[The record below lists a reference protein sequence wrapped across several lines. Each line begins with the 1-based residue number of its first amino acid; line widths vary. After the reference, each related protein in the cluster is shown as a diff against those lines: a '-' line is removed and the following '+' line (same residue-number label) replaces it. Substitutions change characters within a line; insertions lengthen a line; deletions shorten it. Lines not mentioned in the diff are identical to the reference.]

1 MDASNIPTKSRTYS
15 GFRQWSS
22 KIFTMANSAAPR
34 ASFLKQSLQAL
45 LEWAACDR
53 IRTVLLTANRRFY
66 CAVDRGTIDQ
76 PAFEIRNRSDLNEDE
91 NLWTDG
97 SSETLE
103 MLCRNLFANRH
114 DILPSGSVKFGGL
127 FVDDADSN
135 PDLQKSHGKS
145 SGTGG
150 LQVPKSCGS
159 LLIIPIEGVDHR
171 LGLLEL
177 ESDKP
182 NFFAESDALLY
193 DLFSWTFGFAIEW
206 RNKQLVLRE
215 RVKELDCL
223 YGITRLVAHAGSS
236 LDDLLQNVAELLP
249 PAWLYPDVA
258 AARIRLDDRT
268 YSTFGADGMVH
279 KMTADIVVDD
289 SRRGSV
295 EVGYTADKPRIDE
308 GPFLTEERRLI
319 DTIANELSF
328 IIEQRLYN
336 EEKTRLQDQL
346 RHADRLATIG
356 QLAAG
361 VAHELNEPLSNIL
374 GFAQL
379 VAKDER
385 ISDQSGRDI
394 EKIIAGT
401 LHARQIIKEL
411 LIFARETEPVKVSFN
426 LNELIN
432 DGLFFLESRFEKVGI
447 DLNCRLTSDLPN
459 IKADRLQILQVLTN
473 LVVNAV
479 QAMPSGGKLT
489 IRTAAANGAVELT
502 VKDSGVGIDA
512 SIIDDIFNPFF
523 TTKDVSEGTGLGLSV
538 VHGIVTAH
546 QGTIAVESRP
556 GKGSTFTIR
565 LPVDTP
571 GEANGGSSH
580 E

>member
-1 MDASNIPTKSRTYS
+1 MDAAKSPSESSRYDE
-15 GFRQWSS
+15 FRKWSS
-22 KIFTMANSAAPR
+22 TIFAMANSSTPR
-34 ASFLKQSLQAL
+34 ALFLQQSLTAAL
-45 LEWAACDR
+45 KWAACDR
-53 IRTVLLTANRRFY
+53 IRAVVLTASRRFA
-66 CAVDRGTIDQ
+66 CAVDRAAIDQ
-76 PAFEIRNRSDLNEDE
+76 PALEIRNRSDLNEDH

-97 SSETLE
+97 SNETLE
-103 MLCRNLFANRH
+103 ELCRNLFAGCH
-114 DILPSGSVKFGGL
+114 ASVPSGINTFGGI
-127 FVDDADSN
+127 VVKDDDPYRELRELYGSG
-135 PDLQKSHGKS
+135 SGKS
-145 SGTGG
+145 G
-150 LQVPKSCGS
+150 LQVAPSCRS
-159 LLIIPIEGVDHR
+159 LLVIPIEGTDRR

-177 ESDKP
+177 ESDKADLFGP
-182 NFFAESDALLY
+182 SDTLFY
-193 DLFSWTFGFAIEW
+193 DLVSRTFGIAIEW
-206 RNKQLVLRE
+206 RNRQVVLRE

-236 LDDLLQNVAELLP
+236 LDELLQKVTELLP

-258 AARIRLDDRT
+258 AARIRLDDRS
-268 YSTFGADGMVH
+268 YSTSGAQDMIH
-279 KMTADIVVDD
+279 KMTADVIVDD

-295 EVGYTADKPRIDE
+295 EVGYTVDKPRIDE
-308 GPFLTEERRLI
+308 GPFLNEERRLI
-319 DTIANELSF
+319 DTIAKELSF

-336 EEKTRLQDQL
+336 EEKTRLRDQL

-361 VAHELNEPLSNIL
+361 IAHELNEPLSNIL

-379 VAKDER
+379 VTKDEG
-385 ISDQSGRDI
+385 ISPQSGRDI

-411 LIFARETEPVKVSFN
+411 LIFARETEPVKASFN

-432 DGLFFLESRFEKVGI
+432 DGLFFLESRFKKVGI
-447 DLNCRLTSDLPN
+447 DLDCRLAPDLPN
-459 IKADRLQILQVLTN
+459 VKADRLQILQVLTN

-489 IRTAAANGAVELT
+489 IHTGVENSAVEL
-502 VKDSGVGIDA
+502 VVEDSGVGIND
-512 SIIDDIFNPFF
+512 SIIDKIFNPFF

-546 QGTIAVESRP
+546 RGTISVESAP
-556 GKGSTFTIR
+556 GAGSKFTIH
-565 LPVDTP
+565 LPVDEP
-571 GEANGGSSH
+571 GEVNGESGH